1 MDLQRYG
8 AFAPPARRV
17 AAAAPA
23 PPIQTS
29 VTEGTRVLVS
39 LTSEVA
45 AVLFLVYLMLASGGS
60 IRRHV
65 ARACGVT
72 PQLSRAIQEV
82 FGLIERQMR
91 QYLGLLLITNAIL
104 GVSLWAAFS
113 LLGVAHAAMWGGAAA
128 LLHFVPYVGPAVIA
142 IGSGLL
148 ASVQFDSLARGVL
161 VGATTVALST
171 TIGVALTTWLA
182 GRTARMNTI
191 AIFVSLLFWSWLWS
205 LPGLVLG
212 TPITMGLKVVC
223 NKWQRLRWL
232 DALLEG
238 HPRRPLV
245 QRVVLR
251 PISPV
256 PGAAAHK

>member
-1 MDLQRYG
+1 
-8 AFAPPARRV
+8 
-17 AAAAPA
+17 
-23 PPIQTS
+23 
-29 VTEGTRVLVS
+29 VLVS

-65 ARACGVT
+65 ARACGFT
-72 PQLSRAIQEV
+72 PQLSHAIQEV

-113 LLGVAHAAMWGGAAA
+113 LLGVARAAMWGGAAA

-161 VGATTVALST
+161 VGATTVALSA

-191 AIFVSLLFWSWLWS
+191 AIFVSLLFWTWLWG

-245 QRVVLR
+245 QRVVLQ